1 MSRPSISLTVALQH
15 KTAPHV
21 TSVVSYRTLFGT
33 SSRAFQP
40 RSARRCLCKKLQV
53 NGGAGTPSNL
63 PGISNRAPKASELSG
78 NRRDARF
85 KELSESGSCSCFPTL
100 EFWNNSPAV
109 LEPLRSARV
118 LEMLQ
123 ELSKISQMRVIRSL
137 AAPPRTNSRKS
148 CESAGHSR
156 LIRTPHT
163 QMSRTL
169 RCQANFQRLKFSRL
183 ANNQPSTSR
192 KLATKIPAGIN
203 SGVLLSLRPL
213 FEVCSRIV
221 RYRRRRPTRVFDRSS
236 PLPTGGYLEQS
247 DGTAWMAFFASVM
260 LQIAVEL
267 AVEDEPHYEATAL
280 KYFEHFLWIASAMDN
295 LSYTGVKL
303 WDHNDGIYYDVLRFP
318 DGNGVRLKVRSLVGL
333 LPLAATTVLPGDLRE
348 RLPRFFEEAQWFLE
362 QHPYTAATI
371 TVPLEVGAGGSRIL
385 SLVNLDK
392 LRRILGYAQ
401 RERVPEPPRDS
412 LHVALSRRASLCFQ
426 RWRAGVPGRLR
437 SGRFGQRDVRG

>member
-1 MSRPSISLTVALQH
+1 
-15 KTAPHV
+15 
-21 TSVVSYRTLFGT
+21 
-33 SSRAFQP
+33 
-40 RSARRCLCKKLQV
+40 
-53 NGGAGTPSNL
+53 
-63 PGISNRAPKASELSG
+63 
-78 NRRDARF
+78 
-85 KELSESGSCSCFPTL
+85 
-100 EFWNNSPAV
+100 
-109 LEPLRSARV
+109 
-118 LEMLQ
+118 
-123 ELSKISQMRVIRSL
+123 
-137 AAPPRTNSRKS
+137 
-148 CESAGHSR
+148 
-156 LIRTPHT
+156 
-163 QMSRTL
+163 
-169 RCQANFQRLKFSRL
+169 
-183 ANNQPSTSR
+183 
-192 KLATKIPAGIN
+192 
-203 SGVLLSLRPL
+203 
-213 FEVCSRIV
+213 
-221 RYRRRRPTRVFDRSS
+221 
-236 PLPTGGYLEQS
+236 
-247 DGTAWMAFFASVM
+247 MAFFASVM

-318 DGNGVRLKVRSLVGL
+318 DGNGVRLKVRSPVGL

-426 RWRAGVPGRLR
+426 RWRAGVLGRLR